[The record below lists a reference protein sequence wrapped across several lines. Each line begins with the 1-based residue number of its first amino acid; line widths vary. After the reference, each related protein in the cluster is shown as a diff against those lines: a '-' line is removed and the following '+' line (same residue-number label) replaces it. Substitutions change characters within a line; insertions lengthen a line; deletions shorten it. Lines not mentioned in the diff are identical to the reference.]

1 MKIMDISVAFQEG
14 MMKYPSL
21 LPFERKWLRSFE
33 NGDQNQV
40 SYIQSPSHNGTHLD
54 APSHYRVA
62 RPWMIF
68 RLTDSMEPVR

>member
-54 APSHYRVA
+54 AP
-62 RPWMIF
+62 
-68 RLTDSMEPVR
+68 EPFHKGWQDHG